1 MAFFVES
8 VSRLVGDL
16 PGRCQ
21 SQPIGLYLSQLCH
34 KETEGEFAL
43 MTKRTRAIRA
53 EIEDNA

>member
-34 KETEGEFAL
+34 KETAGESVM
-43 MTKRTRAIRA
+43 MTKRTIVTRA
-53 EIEDNA
+53 EIEGKA